1 MEMLRVKDNSQH
13 LKATFNAVSGIT
25 QRVADKTL
33 AQLEKEGVFVF
44 PEMVSDAED
53 LSRDQM
59 ILKSVNGRYA
69 TSNVMGFLGYGHER
83 LIIASRFSTAGQD
96 YFLQYMLEKVIG
108 MPNVLNLDTNA
119 NRENQLFNLLLF
131 MFPYYLKRAMR
142 KGIFKTYINKKYND
156 ANPKGTLD
164 VARHIKENTPFIGN
178 IAYTKREL
186 SYDNDVME
194 LIRHTIEFIKHKPH
208 GDTLLGKVKDEVE
221 KVTCVTNGY
230 SHKDKTKVLRQNK
243 KKPIRH
249 AYYHEYRSLQ
259 KLCIMILEQEKHQ
272 FGTGIR
278 KVHGILFDGAW
289 LWEEYVNTLIE
300 DKFYHPMNKGGKG
313 AQKLFTTSNGQ
324 TGLIYPD
331 FISKDSE
338 NRIVA
343 DTKYKPIEN
352 IGNRDYL
359 QVLAY
364 MFRFDAAKGYYLYPN
379 NSDEADLQMNLNQGS
394 SYEKNI
400 AAREDISVTKCGL
413 TIPRDAESFED
424 FVFRL
429 VQNESEFLEKFIG
442 KRKE

>member
-1 MEMLRVKDNSQH
+1 
-13 LKATFNAVSGIT
+13 
-25 QRVADKTL
+25 
-33 AQLEKEGVFVF
+33 
-44 PEMVSDAED
+44 
-53 LSRDQM
+53 
-59 ILKSVNGRYA
+59 
-69 TSNVMGFLGYGHER
+69 
-83 LIIASRFSTAGQD
+83 
-96 YFLQYMLEKVIG
+96 
-108 MPNVLNLDTNA
+108 
-119 NRENQLFNLLLF
+119 
-131 MFPYYLKRAMR
+131 
-142 KGIFKTYINKKYND
+142 
-156 ANPKGTLD
+156 
-164 VARHIKENTPFIGN
+164 
-178 IAYTKREL
+178 
-186 SYDNDVME
+186 
-194 LIRHTIEFIKHKPH
+194 
-208 GDTLLGKVKDEVE
+208 
-221 KVTCVTNGY
+221 
-230 SHKDKTKVLRQNK
+230 
-243 KKPIRH
+243 
-249 AYYHEYRSLQ
+249 
-259 KLCIMILEQEKHQ
+259 
-272 FGTGIR
+272 
-278 KVHGILFDGAW
+278 
-289 LWEEYVNTLIE
+289 
-300 DKFYHPMNKGGKG
+300 MNKGGKG

>member
-1 MEMLRVKDNSQH
+1 
-13 LKATFNAVSGIT
+13 
-25 QRVADKTL
+25 
-33 AQLEKEGVFVF
+33 
-44 PEMVSDAED
+44 
-53 LSRDQM
+53 
-59 ILKSVNGRYA
+59 
-69 TSNVMGFLGYGHER
+69 
-83 LIIASRFSTAGQD
+83 
-96 YFLQYMLEKVIG
+96 
-108 MPNVLNLDTNA
+108 
-119 NRENQLFNLLLF
+119 
-131 MFPYYLKRAMR
+131 MR